1 MPNISNR
8 YILSAALFVAF
19 AAIGPH
25 AASAQDHVTSQ
36 DCGKQQLADKR
47 KEGDKTK
54 SEVLAKCDSVI
65 RPPQVGDHE
74 MVEPAP
80 SVGRTPVIK
89 PEQKP

>member
-1 MPNISNR
+1 MSNISNHCIR
-8 YILSAALFVAF
+8 LAALLVAF

-25 AASAQDHVTSQ
+25 AAWAQDHVTSQ
-36 DCGKQQLADKR
+36 DCGKQQLADKG
-47 KEGDKTK
+47 KDGDETK

-74 MVEPAP
+74 IVEPAP
-80 SVGRTPVIK
+80 SIGRTPVIK